1 MKLITYIRIENVS
14 GLNQKSQDLGGI
26 GATKKIND
34 TKFILK
40 LKSTKDKADIQ
51 PIDIIYI
58 EKNDDF

>member
-1 MKLITYIRIENVS
+1 MQLITYIRIENVS
-14 GLNQKSQDLGGI
+14 GLNQKSQNLGSI
-26 GATKKIND
+26 GAMKKIDD